1 MEDIQ
6 LKESEYKSDDPVRFK
21 DGSEHST
28 LSPRFKV
35 LLLAAVCVVFGLVV
49 GVLIGFFSRS
59 GGQVSEET
67 GFGGLLTEG
76 ESWVPEAL
84 MSEVDPSRIERYL
97 RKLTEKPHL
106 AGTEGSYALAEY
118 VRQTWLEQGLDT
130 AHVAPYHVLLSYPD
144 PDKPSYVA
152 LLDSNDDEMF
162 RTAPREPS
170 LDLDPPANISSV
182 VPPFAAY
189 SPSGIVEGEL
199 VYVNYGRTSDFAR
212 LETMNIPVAGKI
224 IIARYGKTA
233 RGRKLR
239 RCQVRGALGLI
250 VYSDPA
256 DTVGTGPAAS
266 GRPLY
271 PEGWFGPGT
280 AVQRG
285 HYLYTGGGQGEP
297 LTPGYPA
304 KDYMFRLNESESEPL
319 PTIPAYP
326 IGYNDAWHLLSAMGG
341 PDAPSSWRGGLNITY
356 RLGPGL
362 QASGRARKVRLN
374 VNVNRQVRP
383 IHNVIGVIRGR
394 VEPDRYVLLGNHRD
408 AWNLG
413 GVDPSSGTSSLLEV
427 SHAFGAMVKR
437 GWRPRRSLVFCS
449 WDAEEYGIH
458 GSFEW
463 VEDFGKILTERA
475 VAYLNV
481 DMAVRA
487 TYSLRGRASPQL
499 APVLL
504 EAAKKVPWP
513 VSAPEGK
520 TMYDVWRKRTPEV
533 EGDPDTKPRVDLPR
547 SGSDFTPFVHRLGI
561 PSIDL
566 AFFQDTS
573 MGIWDY
579 PLYHTAYAT
588 FHLQKKIIDP
598 DFVFHRAMSQLWA
611 ETARSLAD
619 SLILPFRLSEYGAV
633 IGGMLEDLES
643 RYGSQLVARGIS
655 LDWLT
660 SAVNNFTTVVETF
673 DAEIAGAKI
682 TDPFVARMY
691 NDQLMQLERA
701 FIDPQGI
708 PGRKFYRH
716 TIMASRLYSSATFPA
731 LGDAIYQAVNNNGD
745 TEGAWRNAQKQLS
758 IITFT
763 IQSAANTLIAIDLTS

>member
-1 MEDIQ
+1 M
-6 LKESEYKSDDPVRFK
+6 DPRTKVVF
-21 DGSEHST
+21 
-28 LSPRFKV
+28 LSV
-35 LLLAAVCVVFGLVV
+35 ACVCVGLVV
-49 GVLIGFFSRS
+49 GVLIGYFSGSS
-59 GGQVSEET
+59 GRVDTAGA
-67 GFGGLLTEG
+67 G
-76 ESWVPEAL
+76 ESQGDLGTLLAEGDGWVSEAL
-84 MSEVDPSRIERYL
+84 MTEIDQARIEEYL

-106 AGTEGSYALAEY
+106 AGTEGSYTLAEY
-118 VRQTWLEQGLDT
+118 VRRTWLEQGLDS
-130 AHVAPYHVLLSYPD
+130 AHIAPYRVLLSYPD
-144 PDKPSYVA
+144 PDKQSYVA
-152 LLDSNDDEMF
+152 LLDGNDNELF
-162 RTAPREPS
+162 RSAPHEPS

-189 SPSGIVEGEL
+189 SPSGTVEGDL
-199 VYVNYGRTSDFAR
+199 VYVNYGRTSDFTQ
-212 LETMNIPVAGKI
+212 LESMGVTVAGKI
-224 IIARYGKTA
+224 AIARYGKTS

-239 RCQVRGALGLI
+239 RCQLRGALGLI

-271 PEGWFGPGT
+271 PRGWFGPGT

-285 HYLYTGGGQGEP
+285 HYLYGQVEGEP

-304 KDYMFRLNESESEPL
+304 KDYMFRLNESESDPL
-319 PTIPAYP
+319 PSIPAHP
-326 IGYNDAWHLLSAMGG
+326 IGYNDAWHLLSAMEG

-362 QASGRARKVRLN
+362 QASGRARKVRLQ
-374 VNVNRQVRP
+374 VNVNREVRP

-394 VEPDRYVLLGNHRD
+394 LEPDRYVLLGNHRD

-427 SHAFGAMVKR
+427 SRAFGAMVKR

-449 WDAEEYGIH
+449 WDAEEYGMH

-463 VEDFGKILTERA
+463 VEDLGKILTERA

-499 APVLL
+499 APALL

-520 TMYDVWRKRTPEV
+520 TMYDVWRKRTPEIDD
-533 EGDPDTKPRVDLPR
+533 DPDTKPRVDLPR
-547 SGSDFTPFVHRLGI
+547 SGSDFAPFVHRIGV

-566 AFFQDTS
+566 AFFHV
-573 MGIWDY
+573 GIWDYPLY

-598 DFVFHRAMSQLWA
+598 DFLFHRAMSQLWA

-619 SLILPFRLSEYGAV
+619 ALLLPLRLSEYGTV
-633 IGGMLEDLES
+633 LGGMLADLET
-643 RYGSQLVARGIS
+643 RYGDQLAVRGIS
-655 LDWLT
+655 LETLT
-660 SAVNNFTTVVETF
+660 SAVNNFTTAAEAF
-673 DAEIAGAKI
+673 DAEVTDAKI
-682 TDPFVARMY
+682 TNPFVARMY

-701 FIDPQGI
+701 FIDPQGL
-708 PGRKFYRH
+708 PGRKFYKH

-731 LGDAIYQAVNNNGD
+731 LGDATYLAVNSEEG
-745 TEGAWRNAQKQLS
+745 TEGAWRNVQKELS
-758 IITFT
+758 VITFT
-763 IQSAANTLIAIDLTS
+763 IQSAANTLTALELTS